1 MGTETTTKPSWRP
14 VVPKMCYTARKG
26 SATNSQ
32 GIRGYISVMVI
43 LKFISLFKEIV
54 LLQIIDEI
62 L

>member
-1 MGTETTTKPSWRP
+1 MGTETTTRPSCRP
-14 VVPKMCYTARKG
+14 VVPKMCYTVRKG
-26 SATNSQ
+26 SATSSQ

-43 LKFISLFKEIV
+43 LKFTSLFKEIV